1 MFLTAN
7 KNALT
12 TYAQVGAYKLTKTGQ
27 ILHSNL
33 CLIALLGIWK

>member
-12 TYAQVGAYKLTKTGQ
+12 TYAQVGAYKLTKNGQ

-33 CLIALLGIWK
+33 CLIALLGI